1 MQELIFFQTQ
11 IHLRTMGVATDSF
24 IQVVGIAGLVAVI
37 LLGYCLITRL
47 RSKPGSRG
55 VFQRMP
61 LLLPA
66 VAFVI
71 VTMLVVE
78 SGILPMSMYRGDNR
92 RIYYGVMYS
101 ENMSYTVY
109 ESGIIYT
116 DTLQVQF
123 QSHLY
128 EDEFFLVH
136 VDFLSNEIIV
146 KSLDVN
152 LTDTLLEPTGNYLQ
166 EVNLDPGT
174 YSIQVNGTK
183 YVAGIPDDD
192 NLFLDLVIHQ
202 PVQPTFIPEV
212 VDWSSYQFFL
222 FIGSMVFIIGGFCI
236 GRIDRERSSE
246 EEIDQEPPRGDEY
259 IRPFH

>member
-1 MQELIFFQTQ
+1 
-11 IHLRTMGVATDSF
+11 MGVATDSF

-37 LLGYCLITRL
+37 LLGYCLMTRL

-66 VAFVI
+66 AAFVI
-71 VTMLVVE
+71 VTMLVLE

-92 RIYYGVMYS
+92 RIYYGALYDDD
-101 ENMSYTVY
+101 MSYTVY
-109 ESGIIYT
+109 DSGIIYT
-116 DTLQVQF
+116 DYIQVQF
-123 QSHLY
+123 QTGVY
-128 EDEFFLVH
+128 EGEYFLIH
-136 VDFLSNEIIV
+136 VDFINNGSIAE
-146 KSLDVN
+146 SLDVN
-152 LTDTLLEPTGNYLQ
+152 LTQTLLQETGNYVQ
-166 EVNLDPGT
+166 NVNMDPGMYT
-174 YSIQVNGTK
+174 IQINGTK
-183 YVAGIPDDD
+183 YDEGVPDDSQY
-192 NLFLDLVIHQ
+192 LTLTIHQ

-222 FIGSMVFIIGGFCI
+222 FIGSMFFIIGGFCI
-236 GRIDRERSSE
+236 GRVDRERTSE